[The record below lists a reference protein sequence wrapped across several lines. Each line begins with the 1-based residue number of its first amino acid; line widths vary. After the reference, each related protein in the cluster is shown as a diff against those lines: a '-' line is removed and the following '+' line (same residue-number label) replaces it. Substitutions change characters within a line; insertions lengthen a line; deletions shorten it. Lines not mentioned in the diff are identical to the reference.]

1 MHAMLLMIIV
11 SVMLTIVPL
20 YFLELMLVI
29 MGAELRI
36 NVILDLILI
45 YWAGLGIA
53 EAAWGYV
60 ISLFLVSAVQIY
72 WLLIKKDA

>member
-53 EAAWGYV
+53 EAAWGYDHFPFPGFG
-60 ISLFLVSAVQIY
+60 SSN
-72 WLLIKKDA
+72 LLAAH